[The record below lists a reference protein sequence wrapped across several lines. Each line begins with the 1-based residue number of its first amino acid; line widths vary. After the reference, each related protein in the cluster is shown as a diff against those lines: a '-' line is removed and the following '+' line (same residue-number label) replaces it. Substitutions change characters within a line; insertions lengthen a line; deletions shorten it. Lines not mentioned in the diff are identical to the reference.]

1 MRVTSC
7 AKGHFYDGEKFDV
20 CPYCN
25 GQGETVTT
33 PAVPTDGTIPVPPMN
48 PQISYAPPTGVPG
61 PEDDDGGEVTVS
73 YEKDAD
79 REVTQSY
86 WNLPK
91 KEKEPTAAASVGME
105 LPFVE
110 ETRFEPVVG
119 WLVCVDGVECGRD
132 YRLLAGRNYIGRS
145 LDMDV
150 SIPDDKQLSRERH
163 CSIIYDPRS
172 YRFVLLPGD
181 STLTMVNGAAQNTPC
196 DINDG
201 DIISC
206 GSTNLCFIRFCKEGR
221 NWE

>member
-1 MRVTSC
+1 MKVTSC
-7 AKGHFYDGEKFDV
+7 AKGHFYDGEKYAV

-25 GQGETVTT
+25 EPGETVTT
-33 PAVPTDGTIPVPPMN
+33 AAVPTEGTIPVPPIDSWSEGDG
-48 PQISYAPPTGVPG
+48 PGVPR
-61 PEDDDGGEVTVS
+61 PEDDDGREVTVS

-79 REVTQSY
+79 REITQSY
-86 WNLPK
+86 WHTQ
-91 KEKEPTAAASVGME
+91 EKRQGTAAPTGGIE
-105 LPFVE
+105 LPFVQ

-119 WLVCVDGVECGRD
+119 WLVCVDGVERGRD

-150 SIPDDKQLSRERH
+150 SIPDDKQLSREKH

-172 YRFVLLPGD
+172 FRFVLLPGD
-181 STLTMVNGAAQNTPC
+181 STLTMVNGAAQNAPC

-206 GSTNLCFIRFCKEGR
+206 GSTKLCFIRFCKEGR
-221 NWE
+221 DWE

>member
-33 PAVPTDGTIPVPPMN
+33 PAVPTEGTIPVPPIDSWSEGVG
-48 PQISYAPPTGVPG
+48 PGVPR

-91 KEKEPTAAASVGME
+91 KEKEPTAAASAGME

-119 WLVCVDGVECGRD
+119 WLVCVDGVERGRD